1 MFKLLMETNK
11 YMVFSSCGRI
21 VITSIAFLVIF
32 REIILTTSTIIHLS
46 ISNVFC
52 SEYLVI
58 NVNEIDIV
66 SHIYYKSNFQLL

>member
-1 MFKLLMETNK
+1 METNK